1 VHYLKRRFLLNC
13 LRIADVGVM
22 AIAFAVAFVLS
33 GQTSAVGDLGDFL
46 AMRIKL
52 VNFAFFAAWA
62 LTWHLVFRY
71 FGLYRSRR
79 VGLMTAE
86 WWDITKAVSI
96 GTVFLAGVALV
107 FDLTAV
113 NRVFLATFFVVGLL
127 GTIIVRTCLRAFLGE
142 IRRGG
147 RNLRNVVIVGCGKR
161 GAEFGNEI
169 RNRPD
174 FGYLLLGYIDDI
186 VPPDNPLHG
195 SPEKLLGSID
205 EMREV
210 LTSNEVDEVIITLPI
225 KSYYETI
232 SDLIALCEELCI
244 VVRIQADFFES
255 HLVNAFI
262 DDFEDKPVI
271 TLRAHAPSAGAA
283 AIKRFVDVVASAI
296 ALILL
301 SPLMAI
307 IALVIKLDFPGSV
320 FFVQNRIGLR
330 RRHFRLVKFRTMRV
344 DAEDEI
350 EDLEALN
357 EVAGAAFKMENDPR
371 VTRVGRIL
379 RKLSLD
385 ELPQF
390 WNVLRGDMSL
400 VGPRPLPD
408 RDVERFDRAWQ
419 RRRFSVK
426 PGITCLWQINGRHE
440 IDFEHWMELDLEYIN
455 NWSLSMDFDIL
466 LKTLPAALRG
476 TGAS

>member
-1 VHYLKRRFLLNC
+1 LHYLKRRFLLTC
-13 LRIADVGVM
+13 LRVGDVVVM
-22 AIAFAVAFVLS
+22 AFAFAAAIVLA
-33 GQTSAVGDLGDFL
+33 GQTSGVGSLGDFL
-46 AMRIKL
+46 AVRIKL
-52 VNFAFFAAWA
+52 TNFAFFAAWA
-62 LTWHLVFRY
+62 LTWYLIFRH

-79 VGLMTAE
+79 VGLITAE
-86 WWDITKAVSI
+86 WWDITKAVGV
-96 GTVFLAGVALV
+96 GTLFLASAALV
-107 FDLTAV
+107 FHLTAV
-113 NRVFLATFFVVGLL
+113 NRVFLATFFVVALF
-127 GTIIVRTCLRAFLGE
+127 GTIITRTLLRAFLGE

-147 RNLRNVVIVGCGKR
+147 RNLRNVVIVGCGQR
-161 GAEFGNEI
+161 GAEFGKEI

-174 FGYLLLGYIDDI
+174 FGYLLLGYIDDMS
-186 VPPDNPLHG
+186 PPDNPMHG
-195 SPEKLLGSID
+195 SPEKLLGPID
-205 EMREV
+205 EMREI
-210 LTSNEVDEVIITLPI
+210 LTSNEVDEVIIGLPI

-244 VVRIQADFFES
+244 VVRIKADFFES

-262 DDFEDKPVI
+262 DDFEDQPVI
-271 TLRAHAPSAGAA
+271 TLRAHAPSAGG
-283 AIKRFVDVVASAI
+283 AIVKRLVDVFASAF
-296 ALILL
+296 ALVVL

-307 IALVIKLDFPGSV
+307 IALAIKLDSPGSA
-320 FFVQNRIGLR
+320 FFVQNRIGLNR
-330 RRHFRLVKFRTMRV
+330 RKFRLVKFRTMSV

-350 EDLEALN
+350 EDLEAQN
-357 EVAGAAFKMENDPR
+357 EVAGAAFKMKNDPR

-390 WNVLRGDMSL
+390 WNVLRGNMSL

-426 PGITCLWQINGRHE
+426 PGITCLWQINGRHD
-440 IDFEHWMELDLEYIN
+440 IDFDHWMELDLQYIE
-455 NWSLSMDFDIL
+455 NWSLSLDFDIL
-466 LKTLPAALRG
+466 LKTVPAVLKG

>member
-1 VHYLKRRFLLNC
+1 MHFLKRRFLLNC
-13 LRIADVGVM
+13 LRVSDVVVM
-22 AIAFAVAFVLS
+22 VVAFAAAFVLA
-33 GQTSAVGDLGDFL
+33 GRTGDVGGLGEFL
-46 AMRIKL
+46 AVRIKI
-52 VNFAFFAAWA
+52 VNFVFFAVWV
-62 LTWHLVFRY
+62 LTWYLIFRY

-96 GTVFLAGVALV
+96 GTLLLAGAALV
-107 FDLTAV
+107 FNLTAV
-113 NRVFLATFFVVGLL
+113 NRVFLATFFLVGLL
-127 GTIIVRTCLRAFLGE
+127 GTVTIRTCMRAFLGE

-147 RNLRNVVIVGCGKR
+147 RNLRNVVIVGCGQR

-186 VPPDNPLHG
+186 LPPDNPLHG
-195 SPEKLLGSID
+195 SREKLLGSID
-205 EMREV
+205 EMREI
-210 LTSNEVDEVIITLPI
+210 LTSNEVDEVIVGLPI

-244 VVRIQADFFES
+244 VVRIKADFFES

-271 TLRAHAPSAGAA
+271 TLRAPTPSAGAA
-283 AIKRFVDVVASAI
+283 FVKRLIDVVASTI
-296 ALILL
+296 ALVLL
-301 SPLMAI
+301 SPVMAI
-307 IALVIKLDFPGSV
+307 IALAIKLDSPGSV
-320 FFVQNRIGLR
+320 FFVQNRIGLNR
-330 RRHFRLVKFRTMRV
+330 RKFPLVKFRTMAV

-350 EDLEALN
+350 AELEAQN
-357 EVAGAAFKMENDPR
+357 EVAGAAFKMKHDPR
-371 VTRVGRIL
+371 VTKGGRIL

-390 WNVLRGDMSL
+390 WNVFWGDMSL
-400 VGPRPLPD
+400 VGPRPLPL

-419 RRRFSVK
+419 KRRFSVK

-440 IDFEHWMELDLEYIN
+440 ISFEHWMELDLEYIN